1 MTQEQLQ
8 FEDIAPYPDSVF
20 HEKMQHLVKEPGFEH
35 ALNSVLHIVD
45 YYDMFN

>member
-35 ALNSVLHIVD
+35 AVR
-45 YYDMFN
+45 